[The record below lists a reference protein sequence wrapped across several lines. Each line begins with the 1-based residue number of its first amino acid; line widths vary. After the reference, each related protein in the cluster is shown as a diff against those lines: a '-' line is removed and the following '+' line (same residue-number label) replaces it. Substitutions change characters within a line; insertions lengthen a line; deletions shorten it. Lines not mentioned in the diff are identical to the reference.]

1 MTGLAL
7 AAALVFSSADAH
19 LAYETARELSENH
32 SPRDAGT
39 LRCRLAAQ
47 YLYDRINANGPDA
60 KIDKFTAA
68 APNGSKHFYNIES
81 RYVSHPDND
90 WIVLMSHYDTKPGVP
105 SQGANDGAS
114 TSGLLVALCGA
125 VNAQRPDSI
134 NVLFLWTDG
143 EESIV
148 AYGPDD
154 GFWGSRHAAQ
164 ALKEEKLKISAA
176 VCLDMLGDKNL
187 NITIARNS
195 AIRLKRE
202 FAAAARDIGLQD
214 LLKAGKDAVKDDHV
228 AFAEC
233 GFDAIDL
240 IDFEYG
246 SAPGLNDYW
255 HTPEDTID
263 KISENSL
270 LKSGRIAMAFLDRAN
285 RKAKKRKEK

>member
-1 MTGLAL
+1 MTALAI
-7 AAALVFSSADAH
+7 AAALVFSNADAH
-19 LAYETARELSENH
+19 LAYETARTLSENH

-39 LRCRLAAQ
+39 LRCRIAAQ
-47 YLYDRINANGPDA
+47 YIFDRVNATGADA
-60 KIDKFTAA
+60 RIDRFTAPTPKGTNA
-68 APNGSKHFYNIES
+68 FFNIES
-81 RYVSHPDND
+81 RYFSRNGSE
-90 WIVLMSHYDTKPGVP
+90 WIVLMSHYDTKSGVD

-114 TSGLLVALCGA
+114 TAGLLVALCDA

-143 EESIV
+143 EECMN

-164 ALKEEKLKISAA
+164 LLKEEGLSITAA

-187 NITIARNS
+187 NITMSRNS
-195 AIRLKRE
+195 ALRLKRE
-202 FAAAARDIGLQD
+202 FAAAARDIGLQGT
-214 LLKAGKDAVKDDHV
+214 LKAGKESVKDDHV
-228 AFAEC
+228 AFSEN
-233 GFDAIDL
+233 GFDSIDL

-263 KISENSL
+263 KISRDSL
-270 LKSGRIAMAFLDRAN
+270 LKAGKIVMAFLDRTN